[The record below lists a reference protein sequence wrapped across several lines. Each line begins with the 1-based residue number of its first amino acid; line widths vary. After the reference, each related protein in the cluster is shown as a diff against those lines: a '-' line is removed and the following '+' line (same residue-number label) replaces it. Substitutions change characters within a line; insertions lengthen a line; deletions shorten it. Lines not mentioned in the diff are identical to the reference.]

1 MMAILF
7 RNTFNC
13 LSLNRVHGGT
23 EKSTFQTKQT
33 IFNTQNSSTTHLQTL
48 VVRLIYADKVWGLE
62 ILPHSKIPQWFIQ
75 VEGILSERKIIKT
88 I

>member
-1 MMAILF
+1 LF
-7 RNTFNC
+7 
-13 LSLNRVHGGT
+13 V
-23 EKSTFQTKQT
+23 TKQSARWNREVYLSNKT
-33 IFNTQNSSTTHLQTL
+33 NHFQHTNSSTTHLQTL